1 MSNPLTVPSEE
12 PRVLPAQL
20 PVWLHPRT
28 LVPVALA
35 LVAGIALLLWQYSKS
50 EKARAESD
58 LLLESK
64 PGAQTWAQLIRDYPG
79 QPATALAILES
90 AADASSKK
98 DFRQASSLY
107 EKFARDFP
115 SHPLASAARFAQ
127 ANQLSAAGDR
137 AAAQTLYLRIMTTQ
151 PTDPFRSGSAVGL
164 ARIQI
169 QENRPEAARQ
179 ALNEIIAA
187 NTGSAFVSE
196 ARSLLESLPPPPLS
210 QAPAK

>member
-1 MSNPLTVPSEE
+1 
-12 PRVLPAQL
+12 
-20 PVWLHPRT
+20 
-28 LVPVALA
+28 
-35 LVAGIALLLWQYSKS
+35 
-50 EKARAESD
+50 
-58 LLLESK
+58 
-64 PGAQTWAQLIRDYPG
+64 
-79 QPATALAILES
+79 
-90 AADASSKK
+90 
-98 DFRQASSLY
+98 
-107 EKFARDFP
+107 
-115 SHPLASAARFAQ
+115 
-127 ANQLSAAGDR
+127 
-137 AAAQTLYLRIMTTQ
+137 MTTQ